1 MNETLIDLKKIVNVT
16 KDNDIKDP
24 GLLKPVISAINGVLV
39 KNTNIEIKGA
49 DNKQIVIEVSYHT
62 RQKMQHV
69 VNDREMCSVLAKLLI
84 DVYANFNRINNIIRD
99 YNTIKMAN
107 HE

>member
-1 MNETLIDLKKIVNVT
+1 MNETLIDVKKIVDVT
-16 KDNDIKDP
+16 RDKDIKDP
-24 GLLKPVISAINGVLV
+24 GLLRPVIGAINDVLV

-69 VNDREMCSVLAKLLI
+69 INDKEMCTVLAKLLI
-84 DVYANFNRINNIIRD
+84 DVYAKFNRISNIIND
-99 YNTIKMAN
+99 YNKTKC

>member
-1 MNETLIDLKKIVNVT
+1 MNETLIDLKKIVDVT
-16 KDNDIKDP
+16 RDKDIKDP
-24 GLLKPVISAINGVLV
+24 GLLRPVVDAINDVLV
-39 KNTNIEIKGA
+39 KNTNIEIKGV

-69 VNDREMCSVLAKLLI
+69 INDKEMCTMLAKLLI
-84 DVYANFNRINNIIRD
+84 DVCAKFNRINNIIND
-99 YNTIKMAN
+99 YNKTKY

>member
-1 MNETLIDLKKIVNVT
+1 MNETLIDVKKMVDVT
-16 KDNDIKDP
+16 RDKDIKDP
-24 GLLKPVISAINGVLV
+24 GLLRPVIGAINDVLV

-49 DNKQIVIEVSYHT
+49 NNNQIVIEVSYHT

-69 VNDREMCSVLAKLLI
+69 INDKEMCTVLAKLLI
-84 DVYANFNRINNIIRD
+84 DVCAKLNRISNIIND
-99 YNTIKMAN
+99 YNKTKC

>member
-1 MNETLIDLKKIVNVT
+1 MNETLIDLKKIVDVT
-16 KDNDIKDP
+16 RDKDIKDP
-24 GLLKPVISAINGVLV
+24 GLLRPVIGAINDVLV

-49 DNKQIVIEVSYHT
+49 NNNQIVIEVSYHT

-69 VNDREMCSVLAKLLI
+69 INDKEMCTVLAKLLI
-84 DVYANFNRINNIIRD
+84 DVCAKFNRISNIIND
-99 YNTIKMAN
+99 YNKTKC

>member
-1 MNETLIDLKKIVNVT
+1 MNETLVDLKKMVDVT
-16 KDNDIKDP
+16 RDKDIKDT
-24 GLLKPVISAINGVLV
+24 GLLRPVIGAINDVLV

-69 VNDREMCSVLAKLLI
+69 INDKEMCTVLAKLLI
-84 DVYANFNRINNIIRD
+84 DVYAKFNRISNIIND
-99 YNTIKMAN
+99 YNKTKC

>member
-1 MNETLIDLKKIVNVT
+1 MNETLVDLKKMVDVT
-16 KDNDIKDP
+16 RDKDIKDP
-24 GLLKPVISAINGVLV
+24 GLLRPIIGAINDVLV

-49 DNKQIVIEVSYHT
+49 DNNQIVIEVSYHT

-69 VNDREMCSVLAKLLI
+69 INDKEMCTVLAKLLI
-84 DVYANFNRINNIIRD
+84 DVYAKFNRISNIIND
-99 YNTIKMAN
+99 YNKTKC

>member
-1 MNETLIDLKKIVNVT
+1 MNETLIDLKKIVDVT
-16 KDNDIKDP
+16 RDKDIKDP
-24 GLLKPVISAINGVLV
+24 GLLRPVIGAINDVLV

-69 VNDREMCSVLAKLLI
+69 INDKEMCTVLAKLLI
-84 DVYANFNRINNIIRD
+84 DVYAKFNRISNIISD
-99 YNTIKMAN
+99 YNKTKC

>member
-1 MNETLIDLKKIVNVT
+1 MNETLVDLKKMVDVT
-16 KDNDIKDP
+16 RDKDIKDP
-24 GLLKPVISAINGVLV
+24 GLLRPVIGAINDVLV

-62 RQKMQHV
+62 RQNMQHV
-69 VNDREMCSVLAKLLI
+69 INDKEMCTVLAKLLI
-84 DVYANFNRINNIIRD
+84 DVYAKFNRISNIIND
-99 YNTIKMAN
+99 YNKTKC

>member
-1 MNETLIDLKKIVNVT
+1 MNETLIDLKKIVDVT
-16 KDNDIKDP
+16 RDKDIKDP
-24 GLLKPVISAINGVLV
+24 GLLRPVIGAINDVLV

-49 DNKQIVIEVSYHT
+49 DNKQIVIEISYHT

-69 VNDREMCSVLAKLLI
+69 INDKEMCTVLAKLLI
-84 DVYANFNRINNIIRD
+84 DVYAKFNRISNIIND
-99 YNTIKMAN
+99 YNKTKC

>member
-1 MNETLIDLKKIVNVT
+1 MNETLVDLKKMVDIT
-16 KDNDIKDP
+16 RDKDIKDP
-24 GLLKPVISAINGVLV
+24 GLLRPVIGAINDVLV

-49 DNKQIVIEVSYHT
+49 DNNQIVIEVSYHT

-69 VNDREMCSVLAKLLI
+69 INDKEMCTVLAKLLI
-84 DVYANFNRINNIIRD
+84 DVYAKFNRISNIIND
-99 YNTIKMAN
+99 YNKTKC

>member
-1 MNETLIDLKKIVNVT
+1 MNETLVDLKKMVDVT
-16 KDNDIKDP
+16 RDKDIKDP
-24 GLLKPVISAINGVLV
+24 GLLRPVIGAINDVLV

-49 DNKQIVIEVSYHT
+49 NNNQIVIEVSYHT

-69 VNDREMCSVLAKLLI
+69 INDKEMCTVLAKLLI
-84 DVYANFNRINNIIRD
+84 DVYAKFNRISNIIND
-99 YNTIKMAN
+99 YNKTKC

>member
-1 MNETLIDLKKIVNVT
+1 MNETLVDLKKMVDVT
-16 KDNDIKDP
+16 RYKDIKDP
-24 GLLKPVISAINGVLV
+24 GLLRPVIGAINDVLV

-49 DNKQIVIEVSYHT
+49 DNNQIVIEVSYHT

-69 VNDREMCSVLAKLLI
+69 INDKEICSVLAKLLI
-84 DVYANFNRINNIIRD
+84 DVYAKFNRISNIIND
-99 YNTIKMAN
+99 YNKIKC

>member
-1 MNETLIDLKKIVNVT
+1 MNETLIDLKKIVDVT
-16 KDNDIKDP
+16 RDKDIKDP
-24 GLLKPVISAINGVLV
+24 GLLRPVIGAINDVLV

-69 VNDREMCSVLAKLLI
+69 INDKEMCTVLAKLLI
-84 DVYANFNRINNIIRD
+84 DVYAKFNRINNIISN
-99 YNTIKMAN
+99 YNKTKC

>member
-1 MNETLIDLKKIVNVT
+1 MNETLVDLKKMVDVT
-16 KDNDIKDP
+16 RDKDIKDP
-24 GLLKPVISAINGVLV
+24 GLLKPVIGAINDVLV

-69 VNDREMCSVLAKLLI
+69 INDKKMCTVLAKLLI
-84 DVYANFNRINNIIRD
+84 DVYAKFNRISNIIND
-99 YNTIKMAN
+99 YNKTKC

>member
-1 MNETLIDLKKIVNVT
+1 MNETHIDLKQLVDVT
-16 KDNDIKDP
+16 KDKDIKDP
-24 GLLKPVISAINGVLV
+24 GLLRPVVAAINDVLV

-49 DNKQIVIEVSYHT
+49 DNNQIVIEVSYHT

-69 VNDREMCSVLAKLLI
+69 INDKEMCTVLAKLLI
-84 DVYANFNRINNIIRD
+84 DVYAKFNRISNIIND
-99 YNTIKMAN
+99 YNKTKC

>member
-1 MNETLIDLKKIVNVT
+1 MNETLIDLKKIVDVT

-24 GLLKPVISAINGVLV
+24 GLLKPVISAINDVLV

-49 DNKQIVIEVSYHT
+49 NNKQIVIEVSYHT

-69 VNDREMCSVLAKLLI
+69 INDKEMCTVLAKLLI
-84 DVYANFNRINNIIRD
+84 DVYAKFNRISNIIND
-99 YNTIKMAN
+99 YNKTKC

>member
-1 MNETLIDLKKIVNVT
+1 MNETLIDLKKIVDVT

-24 GLLKPVISAINGVLV
+24 GLLRPVIGAINDVLV

-69 VNDREMCSVLAKLLI
+69 INDKEMCTVLAKLLI
-84 DVYANFNRINNIIRD
+84 DVYAKFNRISNIIND
-99 YNTIKMAN
+99 YNKTKC

>member
-1 MNETLIDLKKIVNVT
+1 MNETLVDLKKMVDVT
-16 KDNDIKDP
+16 RDKDIKDP
-24 GLLKPVISAINGVLV
+24 GLLRPVIGAINDILV

-69 VNDREMCSVLAKLLI
+69 INDKEMCTVLAKLLI
-84 DVYANFNRINNIIRD
+84 DVYAKFNRISNIIND
-99 YNTIKMAN
+99 YNKTKCY
-107 HE
+107 E

>member
-1 MNETLIDLKKIVNVT
+1 MNETLVDLKKMVNVT
-16 KDNDIKDP
+16 RDKDIKDP
-24 GLLKPVISAINGVLV
+24 GLLRPVIGAINDVLV

-49 DNKQIVIEVSYHT
+49 DNNQIVIEVSYHT

-69 VNDREMCSVLAKLLI
+69 INDKEMCTVLAKLLI
-84 DVYANFNRINNIIRD
+84 DVYAKFNRISNIIND
-99 YNTIKMAN
+99 YNKTKC

>member
-1 MNETLIDLKKIVNVT
+1 MNETLIDLKKIVDVT
-16 KDNDIKDP
+16 RNKDIKDP
-24 GLLKPVISAINGVLV
+24 GLLRPVIGAINDVLV

-69 VNDREMCSVLAKLLI
+69 INDKEMCTVLAKLLI
-84 DVYANFNRINNIIRD
+84 DVYAKFNRISNIIND
-99 YNTIKMAN
+99 YNKTKC

>member
-1 MNETLIDLKKIVNVT
+1 MNETLVDLKKIVDVT
-16 KDNDIKDP
+16 RDKDIKDP
-24 GLLKPVISAINGVLV
+24 GLLRPVIGAINDILV

-49 DNKQIVIEVSYHT
+49 DNNQIVIEVSYHT

-69 VNDREMCSVLAKLLI
+69 INDKEMCTVLAKLLI
-84 DVYANFNRINNIIRD
+84 DVYAKFNRISNIIND
-99 YNTIKMAN
+99 YNKTKC

>member
-1 MNETLIDLKKIVNVT
+1 MNETLIDLKKMVDVT
-16 KDNDIKDP
+16 RDKDIKDP
-24 GLLKPVISAINGVLV
+24 GLLRPIIGAINDVLV

-49 DNKQIVIEVSYHT
+49 DNNQIVIEVSYHT

-69 VNDREMCSVLAKLLI
+69 INDKEMCTVLAKLLI
-84 DVYANFNRINNIIRD
+84 DVYAKFNRISNIIND
-99 YNTIKMAN
+99 YNKTKC

>member
-1 MNETLIDLKKIVNVT
+1 MNETLVDLKKMVDVT
-16 KDNDIKDP
+16 RNKDIKDP
-24 GLLKPVISAINGVLV
+24 GLLRPVIGAINDVLV

-49 DNKQIVIEVSYHT
+49 DNNQIVIEVSYHT

-69 VNDREMCSVLAKLLI
+69 INDKEMCTVLAKLLI
-84 DVYANFNRINNIIRD
+84 DVYAKFNRISNIIND
-99 YNTIKMAN
+99 YNKTKC

>member
-1 MNETLIDLKKIVNVT
+1 MNETLVDLKKMVDVT
-16 KDNDIKDP
+16 RDKDIKDP
-24 GLLKPVISAINGVLV
+24 GLLRPVIGAINDVLV

-69 VNDREMCSVLAKLLI
+69 INDKEMCTVLAKLLI
-84 DVYANFNRINNIIRD
+84 DVYAKFNRISNIISD
-99 YNTIKMAN
+99 YNKTKC

>member
-1 MNETLIDLKKIVNVT
+1 MNETLVDLKKMVNVT
-16 KDNDIKDP
+16 RDKDIKDP
-24 GLLKPVISAINGVLV
+24 GLLKPVIGAINDILV

-49 DNKQIVIEVSYHT
+49 DNNQIVIEVSYHT

-69 VNDREMCSVLAKLLI
+69 INDKEMCTVLAKLLI
-84 DVYANFNRINNIIRD
+84 DVYAKFNRINNIISD
-99 YNTIKMAN
+99 YNKTKC

>member
-1 MNETLIDLKKIVNVT
+1 MNETLIDLKKIVDVT
-16 KDNDIKDP
+16 RDKDIKDP
-24 GLLKPVISAINGVLV
+24 GLLRPVIGAINDILV

-69 VNDREMCSVLAKLLI
+69 INDKEMCTVLAKLLI
-84 DVYANFNRINNIIRD
+84 DVYAKFNRISNIISD
-99 YNTIKMAN
+99 YNKTKC

>member
-1 MNETLIDLKKIVNVT
+1 MNETLIDLKKIVDVIRD
-16 KDNDIKDP
+16 KDIKDP
-24 GLLKPVISAINGVLV
+24 GLLRPVIGAINDILV
-39 KNTNIEIKGA
+39 KNTNIEIKGT

-69 VNDREMCSVLAKLLI
+69 INDKEMCTVLAKLLI
-84 DVYANFNRINNIIRD
+84 DVYAKFNRISNIIND
-99 YNTIKMAN
+99 YNKTKC

>member
-1 MNETLIDLKKIVNVT
+1 MNETLIDLKKIVDVT
-16 KDNDIKDP
+16 RDNDIKDP
-24 GLLKPVISAINGVLV
+24 GLLRPVIGAINDVLV

-49 DNKQIVIEVSYHT
+49 DNNQIVIEVSYHT

-69 VNDREMCSVLAKLLI
+69 INDKEMCTVLAKLLI
-84 DVYANFNRINNIIRD
+84 DVYAKFNRISNIIND
-99 YNTIKMAN
+99 YNKTKC

>member
-1 MNETLIDLKKIVNVT
+1 MNETLIDMKKMVDVT
-16 KDNDIKDP
+16 RDKDIKDP
-24 GLLKPVISAINGVLV
+24 GLLRPVIGAINDVLV

-49 DNKQIVIEVSYHT
+49 DNNQIVIEVSYHT

-69 VNDREMCSVLAKLLI
+69 INDKEMCTVLAKLLI
-84 DVYANFNRINNIIRD
+84 DVYAKFNRISNIIND
-99 YNTIKMAN
+99 YNKTKC

>member
-1 MNETLIDLKKIVNVT
+1 MNETLVDLKKMVDVT
-16 KDNDIKDP
+16 RDKDIKDP
-24 GLLKPVISAINGVLV
+24 GLLRPVISAINNVLV

-49 DNKQIVIEVSYHT
+49 DNNQIVIEVSYHT

-69 VNDREMCSVLAKLLI
+69 INDKEMCTVLAKLLI
-84 DVYANFNRINNIIRD
+84 DVYAKFNRISNIIND
-99 YNTIKMAN
+99 YNKTKC

>member
-16 KDNDIKDP
+16 RDKDIKDP
-24 GLLKPVISAINGVLV
+24 GLLRPVIGAINDVLV

-49 DNKQIVIEVSYHT
+49 DNNQIVIEVSYHT

-69 VNDREMCSVLAKLLI
+69 INDKEMCTVLAKLLI
-84 DVYANFNRINNIIRD
+84 DVYAKFNRISNIIND
-99 YNTIKMAN
+99 YNKTKC

>member
-1 MNETLIDLKKIVNVT
+1 MNETLVDLKKMVDVT
-16 KDNDIKDP
+16 RDKDIKDP
-24 GLLKPVISAINGVLV
+24 GLLRPVIGAINDVLV

-49 DNKQIVIEVSYHT
+49 DNNQIVIEVSYHT

-69 VNDREMCSVLAKLLI
+69 INDKEMCTVLAKLLI
-84 DVYANFNRINNIIRD
+84 DVYEKFNRISNIIND
-99 YNTIKMAN
+99 YNKTKC